1 MTTTATKPTIV
12 LVHGAFADASTWNG
26 VIELLQAQGYT
37 VVAPANP
44 LRGLTNDSAYIAS
57 LINQIDGPVLLA
69 GHSYAGAILSNVG
82 SITKN
87 VVGLVY
93 VAAFVLDEGQTLN
106 DVGAK
111 SKDSILGPSLI
122 ETRYPKGEGKEDGR
136 EYVMRAD
143 QVREVFATDVPEQQ
157 VKLMAVTQ
165 RPIADLAF
173 GEVCGPATWKNVP
186 AWAIVAT
193 EDKAAGTDAIR
204 ASAQR
209 GDIKIIE
216 LDGSH
221 AIMVSKPREVANV
234 ILKAAESL

>member
-1 MTTTATKPTIV
+1 MTTTTKPTIV

-37 VVAPANP
+37 VIAPANP
-44 LRGLTNDSAYIAS
+44 LRGLTSDSAYLAS

-82 SITKN
+82 SHTKN

-106 DVGAK
+106 DVGGK

-122 ETRYPKGEGKEDGR
+122 ETRYPKGPGQEDGR
-136 EYVMRAD
+136 EYVMKAD
-143 QVREVFATDVPEQQ
+143 QVRAVFAADVPDQQ
-157 VKLMAVTQ
+157 VNLMAVTQ

-173 GEVCGPATWKNVP
+173 GEVCGPATWKTVP

-204 ASAQR
+204 SSAQQ
-209 GDIKIIE
+209 GGIKIIE
-216 LDGSH
+216 LEGSH
-221 AIMVSKPREVANV
+221 VIMVSKPMEVAKV
-234 ILKAAESL
+234 ILEAAESL